1 MRILLISLIILVL
14 LPLDALSRIIIDI
27 TSPGFRQL
35 PVAIYDFVG
44 SEAGREISEIIRDD
58 LEYSGVFDIV
68 NKDAYIETALPVFN
82 PSNWTPLGVEV
93 VVKGSTVE
101 EADEVKATVYI
112 YDVVEAR
119 KILQKKYASKKKYI
133 RLLAHTIANDIYKE
147 VTGHESVFTTK
158 IAFIAKKGSKHGIF
172 IMDWDGKRI
181 RDTGIRAGLIVSL
194 HWAEDPWRI
203 VYSSERGKRWG
214 IYLVDFK
221 KKRERLLYSPPGINI
236 AGDFI
241 PGKRAFLLSSSKAGS
256 PDLYIYYLDK
266 RKTKRLTKRRGIEIS
281 PSVSPDGKEIAFVS
295 DHAGSPQ
302 IYIMN
307 IDGTGLRRLTY
318 QGSYNTSPT
327 WSPKGDRIAYVG
339 MRGGKNQIFIIKP
352 DGTDPIQLTE
362 VGNNEDP
369 SFSPDG
375 RFIAFTSDRDG
386 YKRVY
391 IMRANGEAQK
401 PLSPSK
407 LTAFGPKWRPEKR

>member
-1 MRILLISLIILVL
+1 ML
-14 LPLDALSRIIIDI
+14 LPLDALSRMIIDI

-35 PVAIYDFVG
+35 PVAVYDFVG
-44 SEAGREISEIIRDD
+44 SETGREVSGIIRDD
-58 LEYSGVFDIV
+58 LDYSGVFDIV
-68 NKDAYIETALPVFN
+68 SKDAYIETALPVFN

-101 EADEVKATVYI
+101 EGDEVKATVYV

-119 KILQKKYASKKKYI
+119 KILQKKYSSKKKHI
-133 RLLAHTIANDIYKE
+133 RLLAHTIANDIYKK

-158 IAFIAKKGSKHGIF
+158 IAFIAKKRGKHGIF

-181 RDTGIRAGLIVSL
+181 QDTGIRANIIVSL
-194 HWAEDPWRI
+194 HWSEDPWRI
-203 VYSSERGKRWG
+203 VYSSARGKKWG
-214 IYLVDFK
+214 IYLVDFR
-221 KKRERLLYSPPGINI
+221 KKRESLLYSPPGVNI

-241 PGKRAFLLSSSKAGS
+241 PGERAFLLSSSKAGT

-266 RKTKRLTKRRGIEIS
+266 KKTKRLTRRRGIEIS
-281 PSVSPDGKEIAFVS
+281 PSISPDGEEIAFVS
-295 DHAGSPQ
+295 DHTGSPQ

-318 QGSYNTSPT
+318 TGSYNTSPT

-339 MRGGKNQIFIIKP
+339 MRGGKNQVFIIKP

-362 VGNNEDP
+362 VGNNEEP

-375 RFIAFTSDRDG
+375 RFIVFTSDRDG

-391 IMRANGEAQK
+391 IMRANGEGQK
-401 PLSPSK
+401 PLSPSR
-407 LTAFGPKWRPEKR
+407 LTAFGPKWRPERR